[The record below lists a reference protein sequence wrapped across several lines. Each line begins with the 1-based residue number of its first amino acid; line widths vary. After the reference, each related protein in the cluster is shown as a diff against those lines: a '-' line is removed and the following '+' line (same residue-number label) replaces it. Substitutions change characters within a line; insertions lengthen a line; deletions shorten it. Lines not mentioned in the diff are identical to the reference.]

1 MAAKILKYAA
11 LPAAVVGVGSFR
23 IYSVG
28 DRKSEEL
35 ISPKELSIY
44 SDHHAVQFVE
54 ERSVLVE
61 TGLGALRVGLQP
73 YVRAVQNGLASVKT
87 GVVSAFQAGEALLI
101 LDTYHFLRDPPP
113 GFLPRVGIITVSG
126 LGGLILAR
134 KGSRLKKILF
144 PFGLATLGTA
154 VCYPI
159 QTVGVLKI
167 TGKKLYSVGSS
178 AASMFQSKPKG
189 EIIMPAGSMESAAP
203 VTIPDPV
210 SLTPESELAPVIPAE
225 EVTPLPEVVPAV
237 EFVSEIASSPT
248 EPENAPELVE
258 KAIETVP
265 EPPVPYPVS
274 EITPAD
280 TLVDTASE
288 SAHEP
293 TFTETVSEADVTLD
307 VSQATPSSTDLEAP
321 APGPATLS
329 EEIIPSEQ
337 ASATPPPADL
347 ASADEVPP
355 PVHEATPPSPA
366 VEAPPSSESLVQQVN
381 VETAAVKSHFVPDP
395 ALVDHGQA
403 NPEDA
408 DMYSTRS

>member
-1 MAAKILKYAA
+1 QILKYAA

-28 DRKSEEL
+28 DRKSEGL

-54 ERSVLVE
+54 ERSGLVQ

-73 YVRAVQNGLASVKT
+73 YVRAVQNGLASVKI
-87 GVVSAFQAGEALLI
+87 GVISAYQAGE
-101 LDTYHFLRDPPP
+101 DTYHFLRDPPP

-167 TGKKLYSVGSS
+167 TGKKLYNVSSSV
-178 AASMFQSKPKG
+178 ASMFQSKPKE

-225 EVTPLPEVVPAV
+225 EVTSLPEVVPAV
-237 EFVSEIASSPT
+237 EFVSEIAASPT
-248 EPENAPELVE
+248 EPETAPELVE

-265 EPPVPYPVS
+265 EPPVPEPVVETVS

-280 TLVDTASE
+280 NLVDTASE

-293 TFTETVSEADVTLD
+293 TSTETDLTLD
-307 VSQATPSSTDLEAP
+307 VSQATPSSTELEAP

-337 ASATPPPADL
+337 ASAAPPPADQ
-347 ASADEVPP
+347 ATTEEVPP

-366 VEAPPSSESLVQQVN
+366 VEAPPSSESPVQQVN
-381 VETAAVKSHFVPDP
+381 VEPTAVKSRFVPDP
-395 ALVDHGQA
+395 SLVDHGQA

>member
-54 ERSVLVE
+54 ERSGLVQ

-73 YVRAVQNGLASVKT
+73 YVRGVQNALASVKT
-87 GVVSAFQAGEALLI
+87 GVISAYQAGE
-101 LDTYHFLRDPPP
+101 DTYHFLRDPPP

-167 TGKKLYSVGSS
+167 TGKKLYSVSSS

-189 EIIMPAGSMESAAP
+189 EIIMPAGSMESTAP

-225 EVTPLPEVVPAV
+225 EVTSLPEVVPAV
-237 EFVSEIASSPT
+237 EFVSEIAASPT

-265 EPPVPYPVS
+265 EPPVPDPVVET

-288 SAHEP
+288 SAHE
-293 TFTETVSEADVTLD
+293 TTSTETVSEADVTLD
-307 VSQATPSSTDLEAP
+307 VSHATPSSTDLEAP

-329 EEIIPSEQ
+329 EEIIPGEQ

-347 ASADEVPP
+347 ASKEEVPP
-355 PVHEATPPSPA
+355 PAHEATAPSPA
-366 VEAPPSSESLVQQVN
+366 VEAPPSSESPVQQVN
-381 VETAAVKSHFVPDP
+381 VESAAVKPHFVPDP